1 VVLVQ
6 GKGKITLGHLRVP
19 KVKALVVSVIPLIV
33 VRFRGKVTADGKA
46 VWPYEEEDEELLGL
60 T

>member
-6 GKGKITLGHLRVP
+6 GKGRVNLGHLRVP
-19 KVKALVVSVIPLIV
+19 RVSALVISFSPLVV
-33 VRFRGKVTADGKA
+33 VRFRGKITADGKA
-46 VWPYEEEDEELLGL
+46 VWPYEAEDEELLGL